1 MEYGIL
7 ALIITGG
14 AILWNAISSILHA
27 KERKTLLNRVMARNY
42 EEFKYYEEKYP
53 GDIKEVKGLREEAR
67 TEREETKSTT
77 EPLDEARAKEFA
89 GNLEED
95 WDSEELNLEKIKE
108 GLRNES

>member
-7 ALIITGG
+7 ALIIAGG
-14 AILWNAISSILHA
+14 AMAWNAISSILHA

-53 GDIKEVKGLREEAR
+53 GDVKEVKGLREEAR
-67 TEREETKSTT
+67 IEREETKK
-77 EPLDEARAKEFA
+77 EPLDEVKTKEFTQ
-89 GNLEED
+89 NLEED
-95 WDSEELNLEKIKE
+95 WDSEEMDLEKIKE